1 MIIVIRAG
9 GVGSRLW
16 PLSRTTAPKQFHA
29 LVSDRTMLQEAV
41 DRVVEIVT
49 PDALY
54 ISTNVSAASLVVE
67 QCPEVHAENIIVE
80 PARRDTAAAIGL
92 ESIMIR
98 KKHPQAIVA
107 SLGSDHRVRNVSEF
121 QAVLRTAVEFVTEH
135 PETIVPIGV
144 QPTQPDS
151 GYGYIQCGPVIEE
164 RSGRPLWQ
172 VTRFTEKPALE
183 QARSFVQAGNYLW
196 NANMFVWN
204 VSTIL
209 DLYKEHLPEMYDQL
223 LVIEAALGTPKQDE
237 VIARVYPQLEQIA
250 IDYAIIEKATSI
262 AAIAANIGWNDI
274 GDWARL
280 KDELAD
286 QEADNVAIGGTQ
298 FVARST
304 TNTLVN
310 STRKNKIIATI
321 GVKNLVII
329 DTEDALL
336 ICDKYHSAEV
346 KKIVEELEQQ
356 QRTDV
361 L

>member
-29 LVSDRTMLQEAV
+29 LISDRTMLQEAV
-41 DRVVEIVT
+41 DRVVGLIT
-49 PDALY
+49 PDQLY
-54 ISTNVSAASLVVE
+54 ISTNTTAAQLVQE
-67 QCPEVHAENIIVE
+67 QCPQLLSQHLIIE

-92 ESIMIR
+92 ESIIIR
-98 KKHPQAIVA
+98 KQHPGAIVA
-107 SLGSDHRVRNVSEF
+107 SLGSDHRVRNMPEF
-121 QAVLRTAVEFVTEH
+121 QNVLTAAVDFVTNH
-135 PETIVPIGV
+135 PDMIVPIGI
-144 QPTQPDS
+144 QPTRPDS
-151 GYGYIQCGPVIEE
+151 GYGYIECGQVLEE
-164 RSGRPLWQ
+164 HAGRPLWQ
-172 VTRFTEKPALE
+172 VTRFMEKPALD
-183 QARSFVQAGNYLW
+183 QAKQFVQAGNYLW

-209 DLYKEHLPEMYDQL
+209 KLYEQHMPAMYAQL
-223 LVIEAALGTPKQDE
+223 LEIEAALGTAEQTT
-237 VIARVYPQLEQIA
+237 VIERVYPQLEQIA
-250 IDYAIIEKATSI
+250 IDYAIIEKTDKI

-286 QEADNVAIGGTQ
+286 HEMDNVAIGDTQ
-298 FVARST
+298 LIDRST
-304 TNTLVN
+304 TNTLVM
-310 STRKNKIIATI
+310 STRQKKLIATI

-346 KKIVEELEQQ
+346 KQIVEQLEQSDQ
-356 QRTDV
+356 TDQ